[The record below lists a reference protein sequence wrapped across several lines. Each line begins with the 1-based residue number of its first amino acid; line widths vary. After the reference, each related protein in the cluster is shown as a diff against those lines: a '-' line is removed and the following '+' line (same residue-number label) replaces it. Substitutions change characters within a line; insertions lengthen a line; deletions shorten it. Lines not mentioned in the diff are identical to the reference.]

1 MSMLIGKNIK
11 LRALRM
17 EDLDYINAWRN
28 DLKNKIMSQG
38 FRLPITKVQD
48 ENWLKQKMSNT
59 SSNEVYFIIESINDA
74 NPIGLIQLTEID
86 YISGLATWGLIIGDK
101 NQRGKGYSKEAAILL
116 FKYAFNMLNLNK
128 IIGYPILYNDAT
140 IKMHKSIGI
149 FKEEG
154 ILNKHYY
161 LNGEYHDILILSV
174 FREDFMNKYFEK
186 YDTI

>member
-1 MSMLIGKNIK
+1 
-11 LRALRM
+11 
-17 EDLDYINAWRN
+17 
-28 DLKNKIMSQG
+28 
-38 FRLPITKVQD
+38 
-48 ENWLKQKMSNT
+48 
-59 SSNEVYFIIESINDA
+59 
-74 NPIGLIQLTEID
+74 
-86 YISGLATWGLIIGDK
+86 
-101 NQRGKGYSKEAAILL
+101 
-116 FKYAFNMLNLNK
+116 MLNLNK